1 MAHTCA
7 KGTRND
13 ANACLARI
21 AGESSQTAPL
31 IDEGPAIEEMKSR
44 LGDWEGDTIEGGG
57 KKGYVGTFVDRK
69 AQFLVAFPL
78 KRKSAAKLVPG
89 VHHAFAAIL
98 AIRKRTATVDN
109 GKEFARNEALAS
121 AMGAKVFFAHPYHS
135 G

>member
-1 MAHTCA
+1 M
-7 KGTRND
+7 
-13 ANACLARI
+13 
-21 AGESSQTAPL
+21 
-31 IDEGPAIEEMKSR
+31 
-44 LGDWEGDTIEGGG
+44 
-57 KKGYVGTFVDRK
+57 GTFVDRK